1 MHARLCRLL
10 PPMQP
15 LSAAQALLPLRAP
28 LLHQPLSDAAWRGPR
43 VMRRCSAQRP
53 RRIQTDR
60 GIGHPRLAPSAP
72 LSPLSSGAMR
82 MPLAKRHTR
91 GVACG
96 TGSLVS
102 AVRHSPALRVLLQAR
117 DKGGTH
123 SSVTSKEEASCA
135 SVLRG
140 SGTASC
146 ASGARPSGT
155 ASAAAAARQAA
166 AACSSA
172 AATAAACAA
181 SRVCFSAA
189 ASEHHALSAQRLACN
204 ADDQRSKEA

>member
-1 MHARLCRLL
+1 
-10 PPMQP
+10 
-15 LSAAQALLPLRAP
+15 
-28 LLHQPLSDAAWRGPR
+28 
-43 VMRRCSAQRP
+43 
-53 RRIQTDR
+53 
-60 GIGHPRLAPSAP
+60 
-72 LSPLSSGAMR
+72 MR